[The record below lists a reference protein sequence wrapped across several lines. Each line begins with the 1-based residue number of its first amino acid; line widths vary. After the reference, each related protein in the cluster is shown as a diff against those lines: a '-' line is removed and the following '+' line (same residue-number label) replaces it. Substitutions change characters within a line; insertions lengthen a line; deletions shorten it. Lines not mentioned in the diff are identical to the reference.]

1 MAKTT
6 KKNNVAI
13 EWPSNTHFT
22 MNDMFAKYPNF
33 IEITLRFRVKRG
45 LENKDIVTIGK
56 VKPAIG
62 RPQLVFAKANPSK
75 ELLEAATKA
84 GVLPL
89 EEKKTSVVVGDVKTP
104 KKSVK
109 KGSVETVTDA
119 SVSSEVD
126 SAVEVS
132 SVPTTNA

>member
-13 EWPSNTHFT
+13 EWPLNTHFT
-22 MNDMFAKYPNF
+22 MNDLFVKYPKF
-33 IEITLRFRVKRG
+33 VPITLRFRVKRG

-62 RPQLVFAKANPSK
+62 RPQLVFAVANPSK
-75 ELLEAATKA
+75 ELLAAATSA

-89 EEKKTSVVVGDVKTP
+89 EEKKTAVQVGDVKAQ
-104 KKSVK
+104 KKVSK
-109 KGSVETVTDA
+109 K
-119 SVSSEVD
+119 EVVAPAVAAAP
-126 SAVEVS
+126 SAEVS
-132 SVPTTNA
+132 APAIPAVTEAI

>member
-22 MNDMFAKYPNF
+22 MNDLFKKYPNF
-33 IEITLRFRVKRG
+33 VEITLRFRVKRG
-45 LENKDIVTIGK
+45 LEQKDIVTIGK

-62 RPQLVFAKANPSK
+62 RPQLVFAKANPTK
-75 ELLEAATKA
+75 ELIEAATKA

-89 EEKKTSVVVGDVKTP
+89 EDKKATVAVAEVKAP
-104 KKSVK
+104 KAK
-109 KGSVETVTDA
+109 K
-119 SVSSEVD
+119 
-126 SAVEVS
+126 AVEA
-132 SVPTTNA
+132 SVPTPIGTTVPAPAS